1 MPQSDTPSRPKNR
14 LVPCRDVAGRR
25 RNIVVFAD
33 GDRIVMTAPPGE
45 TAILEPVEVG
55 ELRAAL
61 RDSASETTA

>member
-1 MPQSDTPSRPKNR
+1 MSRTDTPSRPKNR

-33 GDRIVMTAPPGE
+33 GDRIVLTAPPGE
-45 TAILEPVEVG
+45 TVILEPLEVG

-61 RDSASETTA
+61 HDSAAETTA

>member
-1 MPQSDTPSRPKNR
+1 MMRSGTPSRSKNR
-14 LVPCRDVAGRR
+14 LVACRDVAGRR

-33 GDRIVMTAPPGE
+33 GDRIVLTAPPGE
-45 TAILEPVEVG
+45 TAILEPFEVG